1 MNINNININNC
12 CLRWKGGGR
21 DVGGLVRPA
30 TDKPFGN
37 IHIRVSLADFY
48 AYFSDEKRRVMD
60 GLAFLMLCTSQRKPQ
75 PSFPVINR
83 A

>member
-1 MNINNININNC
+1 MNINNINVNNR

-21 DVGGLVRPA
+21 DVRVLVRPA
-30 TDKPFGN
+30 ADKPFGN
-37 IHIRVSLADFY
+37 IHIRVSGADFY

-75 PSFPVINR
+75 PSYPVINR